1 MHLGDNDAEEH
12 ESHFHPIPNVARSS
26 RATAVKRARI
36 SLEQHTIRARGI
48 QEIGSPQGL
57 LN

>member
-1 MHLGDNDAEEH
+1 MHLGDNDAEEY
-12 ESHFHPIPNVARSS
+12 ESHFHPNVAHSS
-26 RATAVKRARI
+26 RAAAVKRARI